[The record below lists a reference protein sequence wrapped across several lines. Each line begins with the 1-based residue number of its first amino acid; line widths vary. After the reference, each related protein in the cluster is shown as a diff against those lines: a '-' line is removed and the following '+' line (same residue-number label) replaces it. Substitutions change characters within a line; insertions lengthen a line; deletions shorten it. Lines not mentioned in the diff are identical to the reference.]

1 MDEAI
6 NRLRNVADERISEP
20 AAKAF
25 RAVREHR
32 NRLVHFFHPD
42 IARSAATAKLEEVV
56 SDQFKAWFF
65 LNELVTGPWQRHF
78 RRHAGRLK
86 RLNSIMHRLRNFL
99 KAKYDALKPEIRK
112 QAEAGVLFERC
123 FYCRF
128 DAARVADAGEP
139 LFEGECFVCGWRR
152 SSLHV
157 PCPECGETIIIED
170 LGEGHCEKCDTD
182 IDLAYLLDQYGPKND
197 PKEEADTAYC
207 SECERTDFQTVV
219 PHGDGYLCLS
229 CQTVHDFV
237 GECGYCNERIT
248 GVDSVESYVSGCI
261 FCSGAFK
268 DDYKYAG

>member
-1 MDEAI
+1 MPRNKSRNSLFDELVLNAIDFARRSVKEVERFPKYSMIHFSSALELFLKARLLCEHWSLVVSRPEMASLAAFRSGKFHSVSMDEAI

-128 DAARVADAGEP
+128 DSARVADAGEP

-157 PCPECGETIIIED
+157 PCPECG
-170 LGEGHCEKCDTD
+170 
-182 IDLAYLLDQYGPKND
+182 
-197 PKEEADTAYC
+197 
-207 SECERTDFQTVV
+207 
-219 PHGDGYLCLS
+219 
-229 CQTVHDFV
+229 
-237 GECGYCNERIT
+237 
-248 GVDSVESYVSGCI
+248 
-261 FCSGAFK
+261 
-268 DDYKYAG
+268 